1 MEKSLKSE
9 HQLGKDEGRRTRGA
23 AKIKSAFNNRAAGS
37 AGAGGLGE
45 KRDQRAT
52 AKGNYTGKIY
62 IKDKIKV
69 KKIETVNTNIRIVEG
84 HETVNYYLRKAF
96 SKRIFR

>member
-45 KRDQRAT
+45 NATNVQRPRGIT
-52 AKGNYTGKIY
+52 LEKSTS
-62 IKDKIKV
+62 KIKL
-69 KKIETVNTNIRIVEG
+69 K
-84 HETVNYYLRKAF
+84 
-96 SKRIFR
+96 